1 MFYKIKNGLA
11 PDYLAERVRDTPP
24 NITQRYAKSF
34 FPYCQSNWDGL
45 DESVKEAPSLPRFKS
60 ALLKNIRPLPKPYFN
75 TNDKIGIR
83 RIAQLRVGLSDLRAH
98 RYNHHFINCPTA
110 SCVCA
115 QGDETTEHFLLG
127 CNRFL
132 SQRSTLLS
140 SLANISPVIDFS
152 DTQALS
158 HLLLYGSKDLS
169 FYANTDILNATIAFI
184 ISSKRLKKLEA
195 FQAV

>member
-1 MFYKIKNGLA
+1 M
-11 PDYLAERVRDTPP
+11 
-24 NITQRYAKSF
+24 
-34 FPYCQSNWDGL
+34 
-45 DESVKEAPSLPRFKS
+45 
-60 ALLKNIRPLPKPYFN
+60 KNIRPLPKPYFN

-98 RYNHHFINCPTA
+98 RYNHHFINCPSA

-152 DTQALS
+152 DHHHHCSTLVETMDFTMLRQTSRSIITLPRSCSVMPVSLEITAGYERERP
-158 HLLLYGSKDLS
+158 LL
-169 FYANTDILNATIAFI
+169 
-184 ISSKRLKKLEA
+184 
-195 FQAV
+195 